1 MKRTAALLFSSA
13 LLSACSFNPFS
24 LDNTTTGSAAGV
36 LVGGAAGAGVAMLA
50 HATRPFIALAGIGG
64 AGVGYYST
72 TLRSD
77 ASGIYQA
84 GGQAYQVGDTLGI
97 YIPTD
102 YLFESNTAYFMPN
115 YDSVLS
121 SVVAVLNRK
130 PNNNIIISG
139 NSGGFYRSRGER
151 QLSERR
157 AEKVAAYLWNAGIS
171 QFTGFARAGRR
182 LNYVG
187 YGDYFPISTHLTNE
201 GLRQNSRIQIVSYSI
216 NCAIAMPEEKVK
228 AYPVAAPTDLKGE
241 G

>member
-1 MKRTAALLFSSA
+1 MKWIATLLLSSA
-13 LLSACSFNPFS
+13 LLSACSYNPFS
-24 LDNTTTGSAAGV
+24 IENTTTGSATGV

-64 AGVGYYST
+64 AGVGYYAT
-72 TLRSD
+72 TLRYD

-102 YLFESNTAYFMPN
+102 YLFEPNTAYFMPN
-115 YDSVLS
+115 YETVLS
-121 SVVAVLNRK
+121 SVVMVLNRK

-139 NSGGFYRSRGER
+139 NTSGFYLSRFDR
-151 QLSERR
+151 KLSERR
-157 AEKVAAYLWNAGIS
+157 AEKVAAYLWSAGIS
-171 QFTGFARAGRR
+171 QFNGFTHAGRR

-187 YGDYFPISTHLTNE
+187 YGDYFPVSTRLTNE
-201 GLRQNSRIQIVSYSI
+201 GLRQNSRIQIVSYPI
-216 NCAIAMPEEKVK
+216 DCAIPLPAENPKVFNG
-228 AYPVAAPTDLKGE
+228 AARRDLKGE

>member
-1 MKRTAALLFSSA
+1 MKRTAALLLSSA
-13 LLSACSFNPFS
+13 LLSACSYNPLS

-50 HATRPFIALAGIGG
+50 HATRPIIALAGIGG
-64 AGVGYYST
+64 AGVGYYAT
-72 TLRSD
+72 TLRYD

-102 YLFESNTAYFMPN
+102 YLFEPNTAFFMPN
-115 YDSVLS
+115 YDLVLA
-121 SVVAVLNRK
+121 SVVAVLNRE

-139 NSGGFYRSRGER
+139 NTSGFYRPRGER
-151 QLSERR
+151 LLSERR
-157 AEKVAAYLWNAGIS
+157 AEKVAAYLWSAGIS
-171 QFTGFARAGRR
+171 QFNGFTRAGRR

-187 YGDYFPISTHLTNE
+187 YGDYFPIATHLTNE
-201 GLRQNSRIQIVSYSI
+201 GLRQNSRIQIVSYPF
-216 NCAIAMPEEKVK
+216 NCAIAVPERAK
-228 AYPVAAPTDLKGE
+228 AFNVAAPRDLKGE